1 MVTEAKTWQGTP
13 WSHQASLKG
22 VGTDCIG
29 FVGGVARALG
39 IPGGK
44 EWATD
49 PEIAGYGRLPD
60 PVMLTKACDKY
71 MDRIPVESAGLGDV
85 LVMRASNV
93 QQPTHF
99 AIVSRL
105 DPTYILHSRLKH
117 KVTENRLAP
126 SIAALVVRAYRFRG
140 VA

>member
-1 MVTEAKTWQGTP
+1 M
-13 WSHQASLKG
+13 SL
-22 VGTDCIG
+22 
-29 FVGGVARALG
+29 
-39 IPGGK
+39 PGGD

-60 PVMLTKACDKY
+60 PAMLVAACDRY

-93 QQPTHF
+93 AQPTHF

-105 DPTYILHSRLKH
+105 DPTYILHSRLNH

-140 VA
+140 VQWPS